1 MPDSFHILYDLSGGG
16 KPGGDG
22 SLAKLAARKL
32 GYRFTTHFHP
42 YAGRLVERL
51 IERSVRGLQATDTEY
66 STPAVLATAA
76 SATRADDTGV
86 TLEAGEEVRLGDGA
100 RLTLADGTAVRLAG
114 GRLTRRDTGAAVT
127 QPPPVAA
134 TLPQGARVSRADG
147 TRATLAA
154 ATAVRLPAAAPRLAF
169 YEPLFTPS
177 RYDPDPAQVDE
188 RHWPAKELDFST
200 GGGYAVYN
208 WELFFH
214 VPFTIAV
221 HLSKNGRF
229 DEAQRWFHYIF
240 DPTDDSDG
248 PTPERFWKVK
258 PFQRADVRQIE
269 EVLANLSAGTDPA
282 LREETLRSI
291 QAWRNAP
298 FRPHVVARHRPWAY
312 MYKTV
317 MAYLDN
323 LVAWGDALFRE
334 DTGESINEATQLYVL
349 AANLLGPRPQ
359 AVPRKGTVGA
369 QSYAQLRDDLDAFG
383 NALRELETDI
393 PFDAAPLPHAG
404 GGGDAG
410 RLRTLR
416 GLSTLYFCV
425 PRNDRLVGYWDTVAD
440 RLFKIR
446 NSLNFQGAF
455 RQLPLFEPPIDPALL
470 ARAVAAGVD
479 VGAAV
484 RGADQPLP
492 LVRFGFLLQKA
503 AEICHEVKALGSA
516 LLAAVEKEDNEAL
529 AALRARHERVV
540 MGLAETVRYGQLQ
553 EARKAREGV
562 ELSMA
567 NAVRRY
573 VYYERLLGRPEGEIR
588 IPELEALDTGGLR
601 EMRFNAAEPAV
612 APRPI
617 DVDIAASGGS
627 TLNQATRGLL
637 GEDDVTGGRL
647 MSRYEAQ
654 ELDLLE
660 QARLGHV
667 AAVHLDVLSAG
678 LGLIP
683 QFDAYGSPLGVG
695 AGVGFGG
702 VQLSRMTGMM
712 ASVARGVSDGV
723 TYAAGRA
730 AKMGSY
736 ARREQEWA
744 LQSNLAAGEIT
755 QAYKQLR
762 AAQIRE
768 AVAEREWI
776 NHQQQVRN
784 AREIEAFLAGE
795 SGGKTTTRAFYA
807 WMRRETRGL
816 YGQSLQLA
824 VEVARKAE
832 RALRQEL
839 GDPDLAYIQPG
850 YLAGRE
856 GLLAGERL
864 QLDIKRM
871 ELAYHELNRREYEL
885 TRHVSL
891 LQVAPAELLR
901 LRATGR
907 CTLSIPESLFDMDGP
922 GHYFRRIRSVAV
934 SVPCVTG
941 PYTSVNCTLTLVRS
955 SIRRSP
961 ALGGG
966 YARRD
971 AQDERFSDHFGGI
984 QAIVTSAGQSDS
996 GMFDPGARDERYLPF
1011 EWSGAI
1017 SEWRLELP
1025 ANPARGEPC
1034 QFDYGTIADVVLHLR
1049 YTARDGGAALR
1060 DHALAELSAR
1070 IDEAEAAGSVRLFSV
1085 RHEFPTEWA
1094 RFRSAAPAAP
1104 VALVLPLRAEHY
1116 PFWSQG
1122 RLGAVRRV
1130 DLFAKTTRTVAV
1142 YGGPDPAAAGVR
1154 RDSIGPA
1161 AMGELRTGT
1170 LENIPLPPSPTGD
1183 FTLYFDDN
1191 SMDDLWLA
1199 LAWGA

>member
-1 MPDSFHILYDLSGGG
+1 MSDSFHTYFDLQLSGGG
-16 KPGGDG
+16 
-22 SLAKLAARKL
+22 SLTTLAQRKL

-42 YAGRLVERL
+42 YVGRLVERL
-51 IERSVRGLQATDTEY
+51 SEGSVRGLQAADTEY
-66 STPAVLATAA
+66 STPVVLAAA
-76 SATRADDTGV
+76 TSVTQPDDSVV
-86 TLEAGEEVRLGDGA
+86 TLTAGEEVRLADGA
-100 RLTLADGTAVRLAG
+100 RLTLADRTAVRLAG
-114 GRLTRRDTGAAVT
+114 GQLVRRDTGAAVT
-127 QPPPVAA
+127 PRLPVAA
-134 TLPQGARVSRADG
+134 TLPRGARVTRADG
-147 TRATLAA
+147 TRATL
-154 ATAVRLPAAAPRLAF
+154 TADADVRLQTAPRLAF
-169 YEPLFTPS
+169 YEPLFTPT
-177 RYDPDPAQVDE
+177 RYDPDPAQVDAA
-188 RHWPAKELDFST
+188 HWPAKELGFST

-208 WELFFH
+208 WEIFFH

-229 DEAQRWFHYIF
+229 EEAQRWFHYVF

-269 EVLANLSAGTDPA
+269 EVLVNLSAGTDPV

-291 QAWRNAP
+291 QAWRDAP
-298 FRPHVVARHRPWAY
+298 FRPHLVARHRPWAY
-312 MYKTV
+312 MYRTV

-323 LVAWGDALFRE
+323 LIAWGDVLFRE

-369 QSYAQLRDDLDAFG
+369 QSYAQLRGDLNAFG

-404 GGGDAG
+404 GDGDAG

-425 PRNDRLVGYWDTVAD
+425 PRNDRLIGYWDTVAD

-503 AEICHEVKALGSA
+503 AEICQEVKALGSG

-553 EARKAREGV
+553 EARKAREAV
-562 ELSMA
+562 ELSMT

-573 VYYERLLGRPEGEIR
+573 VWYERLLGRQESEIR
-588 IPELEALDTGGLR
+588 IPELEALDTGGLAG
-601 EMRFNAAEPAV
+601 MRFHAAEPAV
-612 APRPI
+612 APREILVEVGDSFRGGGHSLNPAE
-617 DVDIAASGGS
+617 VLEVGLMEAAQIGQEVSGALESLGAFLS
-627 TLNQATRGLL
+627 LIPDASAHATPL
-637 GEDDVTGGRL
+637 
-647 MSRYEAQ
+647 
-654 ELDLLE
+654 
-660 QARLGHV
+660 
-667 AAVHLDVLSAG
+667 G
-678 LGLIP
+678 LGL
-683 QFDAYGSPLGVG
+683 A
-695 AGVGFGG
+695 ARFGG
-702 VQLSRMTGMM
+702 SNLGNLFRGLS
-712 ASVARGVSDGV
+712 GVSRIV
-723 TYAAGRA
+723 AGRLA
-730 AKMGSY
+730 HEASMAGRMAGY
-736 ARREQEWA
+736 TRREQEWA
-744 LQSNLAAGEIT
+744 FQSNLAAGEIT
-755 QAYKQLR
+755 QTYKQLR

-768 AVAEREWI
+768 AVAEREWT
-776 NHQQQVRN
+776 NHQQQIRN
-784 AREIEAFLAGE
+784 AEEIEAFLAGE

-864 QLDIKRM
+864 QLDLKRM

-891 LQVAPAELLR
+891 LQVAPEELLR

-907 CTLSIPESLFDMDGP
+907 CTLAIPESLFDMDGP

-961 ALGGG
+961 ALAGG

-971 AQDERFSDHFGGI
+971 AEDERFSDHFGGI

-1011 EWSGAI
+1011 EWSGAV

-1025 ANPARGEPC
+1025 ANPGRGEPC

-1060 DHALAELSAR
+1060 DHALTELSKR

-1094 RFRSAAPAAP
+1094 RFRSAAPTPTAAA
-1104 VALVLPLRAEHY
+1104 ALVLPLRAEHY

-1130 DLFAKTTRTVAV
+1130 DLFAKTMRTVRV
-1142 YGGPDPAAAGVR
+1142 YDGLDPAAPTVR
-1154 RDSIGPA
+1154 SDSIGPA
-1161 AMGELRTGT
+1161 AVGALLRTGT
-1170 LENIPLPPSPTGD
+1170 LANVPLPPTPFGD
-1183 FTLYFDDN
+1183 FTLYLDDN

-1199 LAWGA
+1199 LAWGR